1 MTRPMTGA
9 MESFLERLSAS
20 DRRAIGTIAR
30 EGGTS
35 LTARM
40 VRAVYVELLA
50 AKVHEDEV
58 ISALEADH
66 RADVERLTEGWIRVS
81 AEDLPPAES

>member
-1 MTRPMTGA
+1 MAT
-9 MESFLERLSAS
+9 FLDRLSAS
-20 DRRAIGTIAR
+20 DRRAIGAIAQ

-50 AKVHEDEV
+50 AKVYEDEV
-58 ISALEADH
+58 LTALAADH
-66 RADVERLTEGWIRVS
+66 RDDLERLTEGWVRIG
-81 AEDLPPAES
+81 AEDPPPAGA